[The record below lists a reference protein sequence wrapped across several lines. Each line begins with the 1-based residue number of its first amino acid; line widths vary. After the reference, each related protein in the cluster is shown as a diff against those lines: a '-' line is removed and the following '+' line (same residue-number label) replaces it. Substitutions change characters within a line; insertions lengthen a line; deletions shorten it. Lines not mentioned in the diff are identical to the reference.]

1 MTDGRNSDGVA
12 PMQRQQHGSDASQ
25 QALSELLGSYLSA
38 HSSRDEIRSVL
49 RPICQEARRS
59 HTDIAELVKSVKH
72 SFAASDLGVRLLHS
86 GERQQT
92 LDRIVSGCIE
102 EYDAAS

>member
-12 PMQRQQHGSDASQ
+12 PMQRQQHGSDATHQ
-25 QALSELLGSYLSA
+25 PVTELLGSLLNA
-38 HSSRDEIRSVL
+38 HSSRDEIRRVL
-49 RPICQEARRS
+49 RPICHEARRS
-59 HTDIAELVKSVKH
+59 HIDIAELVKSVKH

-92 LDRIVSGCIE
+92 LDRIVSVCIE
-102 EYDAAS
+102 EYYAAS